1 MMKTMI
7 ARTACILSSMAFCLT
22 SLDLSAKEYY
32 KWVDAKGSTHYTT
45 TPPPKN
51 AQRKG
56 KVNTYGATTTTQSAP
71 AKSQQEVS
79 REAEQPNEQNEQQA
93 EQQREANAALR
104 QAQAVASA
112 PQ

>member
-1 MMKTMI
+1 MKTTI

-56 KVNTYGATTTTQSAP
+56 KVKYLWCNNDYAINSSKKPRRGFT
-71 AKSQQEVS
+71 
-79 REAEQPNEQNEQQA
+79 
-93 EQQREANAALR
+93 
-104 QAQAVASA
+104 
-112 PQ
+112 